1 MHFLRSRFM
10 QFASVPRAPSPT
22 PSHALSLRVRVSC
35 CIYEARTSFCGSPL
49 CAGDFLGRP
58 RPFFLELLV
67 AFSFFF
73 SSFSVFLGCHA
84 AVAGA
89 PDSRKGRGLWL
100 TQCEGARQAVAET
113 EAAAAAQAAVPK
125 KRIDVGQCAAHACS
139 LSPSLPLSHAHTHT
153 LTGTIG
159 TPVWASGVA
168 SAQLRHRAWLIH

>member
-1 MHFLRSRFM
+1 MQEKTKQKKREREREKGRETDTSKWRPLTVRLRAPRYDCVLRNMTTFSFGIFSFFLSFFALFLEFRVHFLRSRFM

-73 SSFSVFLGCHA
+73 
-84 AVAGA
+84 
-89 PDSRKGRGLWL
+89 
-100 TQCEGARQAVAET
+100 
-113 EAAAAAQAAVPK
+113 
-125 KRIDVGQCAAHACS
+125 
-139 LSPSLPLSHAHTHT
+139 
-153 LTGTIG
+153 
-159 TPVWASGVA
+159 
-168 SAQLRHRAWLIH
+168 